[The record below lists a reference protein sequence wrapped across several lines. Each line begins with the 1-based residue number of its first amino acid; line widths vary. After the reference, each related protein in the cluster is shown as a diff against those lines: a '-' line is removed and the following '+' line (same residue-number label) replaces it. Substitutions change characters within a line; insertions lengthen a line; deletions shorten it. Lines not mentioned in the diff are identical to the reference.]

1 MNFIYI
7 NYIYIYTVNSHIAH
21 EIARKFGVIVKNCKK
36 KKQNKKHPQ
45 CSPERGALRVRFYV
59 GNYCGCLPM

>member
-21 EIARKFGVIVKNCKK
+21 EIARKFGLIVKNCKK
-36 KKQNKKHPQ
+36 KKNKIKSTRSAP
-45 CSPERGALRVRFYV
+45 PKGALRVRFYV

>member
-21 EIARKFGVIVKNCKK
+21 EIARKFGLIVKNCEKK
-36 KKQNKKHPQ
+36 KTK
-45 CSPERGALRVRFYV
+45 
-59 GNYCGCLPM
+59 

>member
-7 NYIYIYTVNSHIAH
+7 NYIYIYIVNSHIAH
-21 EIARKFGVIVKNCKK
+21 EIARKFGLFVEDCGEKSIIKSTRSAPPK
-36 KKQNKKHPQ
+36 
-45 CSPERGALRVRFYV
+45 GALRVQFYA